1 MADERSERRPKA
13 GPWLGRRSLRSSAMA
28 KNPSGGGGTKL
39 IVSNRRA
46 RHDYHLDDRF
56 EAGLVLQGTEVKSLR
71 GGKGSLAE
79 AWVKVDDHGEAWL
92 MQAHIPEYAFGNRNN
107 HDPTRPRK
115 LLLRRR
121 ELDELAHKVGAKGVA
136 LVPTRL
142 YLRDGRVKLE
152 FALGRGKNVADK
164 RQTAK
169 ERDAKREID
178 RAMKQ
183 RRR

>member
-1 MADERSERRPKA
+1 
-13 GPWLGRRSLRSSAMA
+13 MA
-28 KNPSGGGGTKL
+28 KKPHGDGDGTKL
-39 IVSNRRA
+39 IVSNRKA
-46 RHDYHLDDRF
+46 RHDYHLGDRF

-71 GGKGSLAE
+71 GGKGSLVG
-79 AWVKVDDHGEAWL
+79 AWGKVDDDGEAWL

-115 LLLRRR
+115 LLLHRR
-121 ELDELAHKVGAKGVA
+121 ELDRLAHEVGAQGVA

-152 FALGRGKNVADK
+152 FAVGRGKNIADK
-164 RQTAK
+164 RQSAK

-178 RAMKQ
+178 RALKQ
-183 RRR
+183 RRHA

>member
-1 MADERSERRPKA
+1 
-13 GPWLGRRSLRSSAMA
+13 MA
-28 KNPSGGGGTKL
+28 KKPHGGDGTKL
-39 IVSNRRA
+39 IVSNRKA
-46 RHDYHLDDRF
+46 RHDYHLDDRY

-71 GGKGSLAE
+71 GGKGSLVE
-79 AWVKVDDHGEAWL
+79 AWVKIDEQGEAWL

-115 LLLRRR
+115 LLLHRR
-121 ELDELAHKVGAKGVA
+121 ELDRLAHEVGARGVT

-152 FALGRGKNVADK
+152 FAVGRGKNVADK
-164 RQTAK
+164 RQSAK

-178 RAMKQ
+178 RALKQ
-183 RRR
+183 RQR

>member
-1 MADERSERRPKA
+1 MAK
-13 GPWLGRRSLRSSAMA
+13 RSS
-28 KNPSGGGGTKL
+28 SGGDGTKL

-56 EAGLVLQGTEVKSLR
+56 EAGLLLRGTEVKSLR

-79 AWVKVDDHGEAWL
+79 AWVKIDDHGEAWL
-92 MQAHIPEYAFGNRNN
+92 MQANIPEYAFGNRNN

-115 LLLRRR
+115 LLLHRR
-121 ELDELAHKVGAKGVA
+121 ELDRLSHEVGAKGVA

-164 RQTAK
+164 RQSAK

-178 RAMKQ
+178 RALKQ

>member
-1 MADERSERRPKA
+1 
-13 GPWLGRRSLRSSAMA
+13 MA
-28 KNPSGGGGTKL
+28 KKHPNGGDGTKL

-46 RHDYHLDDRF
+46 RHDYHLGDRF

-79 AWVKVDDHGEAWL
+79 AWVKIDDHGEAWL
-92 MQAHIPEYAFGNRNN
+92 MQAHVPEYAFGNRNN

-115 LLLRRR
+115 LLLHRR
-121 ELDELAHKVGAKGVA
+121 ELDRLAHEVGAQGVA

-152 FALGRGKNVADK
+152 FAVGRGKNVADK
-164 RQTAK
+164 RQSAK

-178 RAMKQ
+178 RALKQ
-183 RRR
+183 RRHA